1 MNAPMVPRS
10 FRPPVLPAILVTLGL
25 FGVVSRAL
33 PAGGGGQTVNVMV
46 SGQGTP
52 VPDIKVTLAPDTGV
66 APESWNVSNSTPVGI
81 IPTDNTGHAVFSGV
95 APGRYIV
102 TTSCGLPGNWIAGN
116 YATRIDVLPSRPT
129 DVTLTVRRGGMVRGH
144 AMQGNHVATTAEVR
158 ADSPD
163 ALMSTCGMM
172 TPTLVDT
179 LTGAFTVSKMPLNAT
194 TWIKGEM
201 PFGPG
206 RIGVWRDFHFEKPDT
221 VDMTLDFPTMDTK
234 SVGALDINLLSDS
247 AEKPDSG
254 MAQLTQ
260 ITSDGKWRYEA
271 NVTVG
276 GAAGATHIASL
287 PSGPY
292 QIRAYAT
299 PGSAKWW
306 NSPYDS
312 LTVRPGQTAKYTLK
326 VTVHTP

>member
-1 MNAPMVPRS
+1 
-10 FRPPVLPAILVTLGL
+10 
-25 FGVVSRAL
+25 
-33 PAGGGGQTVNVMV
+33 
-46 SGQGTP
+46 
-52 VPDIKVTLAPDTGV
+52 
-66 APESWNVSNSTPVGI
+66 
-81 IPTDNTGHAVFSGV
+81 
-95 APGRYIV
+95 
-102 TTSCGLPGNWIAGN
+102 
-116 YATRIDVLPSRPT
+116 
-129 DVTLTVRRGGMVRGH
+129 
-144 AMQGNHVATTAEVR
+144 MQGNHVATTAEVR